1 MDHAWWYHIEPWI
14 MTGSM
19 PTHSTPAACC
29 WVQALKPGSTTQLD
43 INTLEA
49 VAGDAPTAT
58 LGRDTVVGQ
67 PLVRA
72 GRSCA
77 CQVEV
82 GGAGDVRSCATASA
96 HSTQCNLQ

>member
-1 MDHAWWYHIEPWI
+1 
-14 MTGSM
+14 M
-19 PTHSTPAACC
+19 PTHSIPVVCRC
-29 WVQALKPGSTTQLD
+29 VQALKPGSTTQLD

-58 LGRDTVVGQ
+58 LARDTVVGQ

-77 CQVEV
+77 CRLAGAH
-82 GGAGDVRSCATASA
+82 GGTGRGEHIMAGARALGTSEGGRIDWMVM
-96 HSTQCNLQ
+96 